1 MIQLDAPAKI
11 NLGLRVMRRRAD
23 GYHEIES
30 LFLPL
35 DLADAIR
42 LAVAPAPRAS
52 VALRLEPPAPEIPD
66 DAENLAARAASAF
79 LEATGLAFRVE
90 IELTKHTPVAAGLGG
105 GSSDAGAVLR
115 ALAERF
121 PDALTP
127 AALASLALQLGADVP
142 FFLDPRPSWVRGVGE
157 CLEPVAGLPSL
168 PLVLANPGVALAT
181 AEVYRAFDVLHP
193 GWSRPETA
201 AHGFE
206 PPDPRGAPER
216 LAAWVENDLAG
227 SALRLCP
234 AIGRLRE
241 RLRALGALAVGMSG
255 SGATVFGVFA
265 DAAAARAALGGAG
278 FSPPIWGRVAT
289 TLESR

>member
-1 MIQLDAPAKI
+1 VIQLDAPAKI

-23 GYHEIES
+23 GYHELES

-52 VALRLEPPAPEIPD
+52 VALRLEPPAPAIPD
-66 DAENLAARAASAF
+66 NAENLAARAASAF
-79 LEATGLAFRVE
+79 LEAAGLAFRVE

-157 CLEPVAGLPSL
+157 RLEPVDGLPSL

-181 AEVYRAFDVLHP
+181 AEVYRAFDALHP
-193 GWSRPETA
+193 GWSRPETG
-201 AHGFE
+201 AHGLE
-206 PPDPRGAPER
+206 PPDPSGDPER
-216 LAAWVENDLAG
+216 LVGWVEND
-227 SALRLCP
+227 
-234 AIGRLRE
+234 

-265 DAAAARAALGGAG
+265 DAAAARAALGGAE

>member
-1 MIQLDAPAKI
+1 VIQLDAPAKI
-11 NLGLRVMRRRAD
+11 NLGLRVTRRRAD
-23 GYHEIES
+23 GYHELES

-52 VALRLEPPAPEIPD
+52 VVLRLEPAAPAIPD
-66 DAENLAARAASAF
+66 NAENLAARAASAF
-79 LEATGLAFRVE
+79 LEAAGLAFRVE
-90 IELTKHTPVAAGLGG
+90 IGLTKHTPVAAGLGG

-157 CLEPVAGLPSL
+157 RLEPVDGLPSL

-181 AEVYRAFDVLHP
+181 AEVYRAFDALHP
-193 GWSRPETA
+193 GWNRPETA
-201 AHGFE
+201 AHGLE
-206 PPDPRGAPER
+206 PLDPSGDPER
-216 LAAWVENDLAG
+216 LAGWVENDLAG
-227 SALRLCP
+227 AALRLCP